1 MWTKIKWGLRVVA
14 LLFIGAFL
22 HYTLPQHDVVQ
33 IINTYNKNTPIGANW
48 MFYSIEDTGTGVETT
63 STIRDIRFI
72 DAVYPDGTSVM
83 VYRNEDTG
91 WFWPPYFKWDS
102 STLQAEA
109 QNLKSDKSAP
119 AWVSIT
125 HYGWRMPI
133 FSIFP
138 NAVSVTP
145 VAGPD
150 VTIIPWVNIILLV
163 FLLLRFRG
171 GILFRLGLRLILFLL
186 LGILLILLFLLI
198 LLLVLLLVLVLLL
211 LLILLLVLG
220 FLLLGLLQQG
230 FQFTAQLGPVGG
242 LGVHGRA

>member
-1 MWTKIKWGLRVVA
+1 MWTRIKWGLRILAV
-14 LLFIGAFL
+14 LFIGAFL
-22 HYTLPQHDVVQ
+22 HYTLPQRDVVQ

-63 STIRDIRFI
+63 ATIRDIRFI
-72 DAVYPDGTSVM
+72 DAVYPDGESVM

-109 QNLKSDKSAP
+109 QNLKSEKSAP
-119 AWVSIT
+119 TWVAIT

-138 NAVSVTP
+138 NAVSVVP

-150 VTIIPWVNIILLV
+150 VTLIPWINIVILT
-163 FLLLRFRG
+163 FLAFIIFMLRRMWLQFRERMVDPAVAEVEEAG
-171 GILFRLGLRLILFLL
+171 DRARGWLARMF
-186 LGILLILLFLLI
+186 
-198 LLLVLLLVLVLLL
+198 
-211 LLILLLVLG
+211 
-220 FLLLGLLQQG
+220 
-230 FQFTAQLGPVGG
+230 
-242 LGVHGRA
+242 GRKA